1 MEEKVSVRRKKLRIK
16 CDPYGNKL
24 FSEMHLHPEEIRE
37 TTCDLDD
44 LGAHKTLKGM
54 KGGGN
59 PLKYKK
65 YFGNKWSNK

>member
-1 MEEKVSVRRKKLRIK
+1 
-16 CDPYGNKL
+16 
-24 FSEMHLHPEEIRE
+24 MHLHPEEIRE

-44 LGAHKTLKGM
+44 LGAHKTLKGI